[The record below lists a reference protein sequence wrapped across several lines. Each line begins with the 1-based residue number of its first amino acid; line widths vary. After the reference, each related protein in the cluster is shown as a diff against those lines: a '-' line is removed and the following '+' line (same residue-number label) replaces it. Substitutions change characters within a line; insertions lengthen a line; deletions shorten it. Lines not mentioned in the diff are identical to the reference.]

1 MALYTVTVETIINNL
16 CADRSAP
23 IADRVE
29 SARTKI
35 FDFSYTLPAKQYY
48 ADDFKQYFETAFL
61 HRYMFEEIGSE
72 TVGRFKQR
80 LNAKLLEIIPRY
92 YLMFETLNRVDFE
105 KLLDNTGMEQ
115 TTNNSKNSENN
126 THYTGSTNSESK
138 SGSKSA
144 GSSLPEN
151 ILSAGQIGNFTNV
164 GYADTGAIARTDEE
178 NSTTTENTGNTN
190 STEQGQSTQSTT
202 GRNIMQFDFLR
213 AMNGDFNKFFENFL
227 DEFKPL
233 FMLIY
238 Y

>member
-16 CADRSAP
+16 CSDRTAP
-23 IADRVE
+23 ISERVE
-29 SARTKI
+29 SARSKI
-35 FDFSYTLPAKQYY
+35 FDFPYTLPTNQYY
-48 ADDFKQYFETAFL
+48 TDDFKKYFETAFL
-61 HRYMFEEIGSE
+61 NRYMFNEIGSE

-105 KLLDNTGMEQ
+105 KLLDNTGIEQ
-115 TTNNSKNSENN
+115 TTNNSKNTENN
-126 THYTGSTNSESK
+126 SHYTGSTNGESK

-144 GSSLPEN
+144 GSALPEN

-164 GYADTGAIARTDEE
+164 GYADSSAISRTDEE